1 MKDIELIPENIRSKS
16 LSQTDIVLDYED
28 VLKAFDVLVEKNI
41 VLLAWEGWIQH
52 SNGSIDHSLQYQ
64 GMIATERLKDE
75 PLSVYVKKSI
85 DLGKVSIKQAQEKW
99 NNAQETKKGK
109 LFFCI
114 TLLQETS

>member
-16 LSQTDIVLDYED
+16 LSDTEIVLGYED
-28 VLKAFDVLVEKNI
+28 ILKVLIINNI

-52 SNGSIDHSLQYQ
+52 PDGSVGHSLQYQ

-75 PLSVYVKKSI
+75 VLPSYVKRSI
-85 DLGKVSIKQAQEKW
+85 ELGKVSIKDAQERWDKFS
-99 NNAQETKKGK
+99 ETNKGK

-114 TLLQETS
+114 TILKETS